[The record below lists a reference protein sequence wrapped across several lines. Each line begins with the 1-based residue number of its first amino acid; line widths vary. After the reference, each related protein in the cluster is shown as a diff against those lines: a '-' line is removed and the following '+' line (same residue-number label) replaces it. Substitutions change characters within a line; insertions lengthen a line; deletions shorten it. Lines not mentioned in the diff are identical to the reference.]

1 MICIQVNTI
10 HIMRKLDI
18 SNSLA
23 MSVFLASKSQERLAE
38 LEMKKQ
44 LGLTPSQWKIILA
57 LNISDG
63 LTQKEL
69 ADKIYV
75 DGSTLVPILD
85 KMEQNG
91 LIERRA
97 DSTDRRINR
106 IFLTSKSE
114 STVDS
119 IILIVLQ
126 LRKMIYMG
134 LSEDQINS
142 ARKILDVMT
151 NNSDELISSFKT
163 SEQVTP

>member
-1 MICIQVNTI
+1 
-10 HIMRKLDI
+10 MRKLDI
-18 SNSLA
+18 TNSLA
-23 MSVFLASKSQERLAE
+23 MSIFLAAKSQERLAE

-57 LNISDG
+57 LNLSDG

-91 LIERRA
+91 LIERKA
-97 DSTDRRINR
+97 DSKDRRINR

-134 LSEDQINS
+134 LSEDEINS
-142 ARKILDVMT
+142 ARKTLDVMT
-151 NNSDELISSFKT
+151 RNSDDLISAFKT
-163 SEQVTP
+163 SEQVTL

>member
-1 MICIQVNTI
+1 MICIPVDSI

-18 SNSLA
+18 ANSLA
-23 MSVFLASKSQERLAE
+23 MSIFLAAKSQERLAE

-57 LNISDG
+57 LNITDG

-69 ADKIYV
+69 AEKIYV

-91 LIERRA
+91 LIERKA
-97 DSTDRRINR
+97 DSKDRRINR

-126 LRKMIYMG
+126 LRKMIYRG
-134 LSEDQINS
+134 LSEDEINS
-142 ARKILDVMT
+142 ARKILDTMT
-151 NNSDELISSFKT
+151 RNSDDMISSFKT
-163 SEQVTP
+163 EQVTP

>member
-1 MICIQVNTI
+1 
-10 HIMRKLDI
+10 MRKLDI

-97 DSTDRRINR
+97 DSKDRRINR

-126 LRKMIYMG
+126 LRKMIYRG

-151 NNSDELISSFKT
+151 NNSDDLISSFKT

>member
-1 MICIQVNTI
+1 
-10 HIMRKLDI
+10 MRKLDI

-97 DSTDRRINR
+97 DSKDRRINR

-126 LRKMIYMG
+126 LRKMIYRG

-142 ARKILDVMT
+142 ARKTLDVMT